1 MRIEFAEDF
10 EQDLDRIREHLTS
23 HGANVEAR
31 IAEIFKALAIL
42 QHNPYIGYEVEDG
55 LRELVIG
62 DKSKHRGYF
71 ALYDVYEE
79 PDEDADDEGNEPKGV
94 VVVNAIRSQH
104 ESGYH

>member
-1 MRIEFAEDF
+1 MRVEFAEGF
-10 EQDLDRIREHLTS
+10 EEDLDRIREHLIS

-31 IAEIFKALAIL
+31 VAEVFKALRIL
-42 QHNPYIGYEVEDG
+42 QRNPYIGYEVEGG

-62 DKSKHRGYF
+62 DKSRHRGYF
-71 ALYDVYEE
+71 VLYDVYEE
-79 PDEDADDEGNEPKGV
+79 PDEVADDEESEPKGV

>member
-1 MRIEFAEDF
+1 MRVEFAEDF
-10 EQDLDRIREHLTS
+10 EEDLDRIREHLRS

-31 IAEIFKALAIL
+31 IAEIFKALIIL
-42 QHNPYIGYEVEDG
+42 RRNPYIGYEVEGG

-62 DKSKHRGYF
+62 DKGRHRGYF

-79 PDEDADDEGNEPKGV
+79 PDALADDDENEPKGV

>member
-1 MRIEFAEDF
+1 MKVEFAEGF
-10 EQDLDRIREHLTS
+10 EEDLDRIREHLAT

-31 IAEIFKALAIL
+31 LAEIFDALAIL
-42 QHNPYIGYEVEDG
+42 QRNPYIGYEAEDG

-62 DKSKHRGYF
+62 DKRKHRGYCV
-71 ALYDVYEE
+71 LYDVYEE
-79 PDEDADDEGNEPKGV
+79 LDDGAEDEESEPKGV

>member
-1 MRIEFAEDF
+1 MRVEFAEDF
-10 EQDLDRIREHLTS
+10 EEDLDRIREHLIF

-31 IAEIFKALAIL
+31 LAEIFAALRIL
-42 QHNPYIGYEVEDG
+42 QRNPYIGYEVEGG

-62 DKSKHRGYF
+62 DKSRHRSYF
-71 ALYDVYEE
+71 VLYDVYEE
-79 PDEDADDEGNEPKGV
+79 PHEASDGEENERKGV

>member
-1 MRIEFAEDF
+1 MKVEFAEGF
-10 EQDLDRIREHLTS
+10 EEDLDRIREHLAS

-31 IAEIFKALAIL
+31 LAEIFEALTIL
-42 QHNPYIGYEVEDG
+42 QRNPYVGHEAEDG

-62 DKSKHRGYF
+62 DKRKHRGHF
-71 ALYDVYEE
+71 VLYDVYEE
-79 PDEDADDEGNEPKGV
+79 PEEDADEEDDEPKGV